1 MIRAGPGQHD
11 KAVPCG
17 MSHRGS
23 GPLSDVQCIR
33 GMRKLIPVLLI
44 AAAACGRQSSPMDE
58 ALQRDLQAASAG
70 TIELAPR
77 MPGTQV
83 VSAIE
88 SKRPP
93 AEPRVAPVRR
103 ASGPAPAPESE
114 TPQPTRTAESNEPTA
129 KRPTTTPA
137 VQPPPPGGYKTVGE
151 VIRNAPF
158 PIKP

>member
-1 MIRAGPGQHD
+1 
-11 KAVPCG
+11 
-17 MSHRGS
+17 
-23 GPLSDVQCIR
+23 
-33 GMRKLIPVLLI
+33 MRKLIPVLLI
-44 AAAACGRQSSPMDE
+44 ATAACGRQSSPMDE
-58 ALQRDLQAASAG
+58 ALQRDLRAASAG
-70 TIELAPR
+70 TIELAPHT
-77 MPGTQV
+77 PGTQV
-83 VSAIE
+83 VSPIE

-93 AEPRVAPVRR
+93 AQPRVAPVRR
-103 ASGPAPAPESE
+103 VSGPAPTPEAE

>member
-1 MIRAGPGQHD
+1 MQKRDINKQID
-11 KAVPCG
+11 
-17 MSHRGS
+17 
-23 GPLSDVQCIR
+23 
-33 GMRKLIPVLLI
+33 
-44 AAAACGRQSSPMDE
+44 

-77 MPGTQV
+77 TPGTQV

-93 AEPRVAPVRR
+93 AQPRVAPIRR
-103 ASGPAPAPESE
+103 ASGPAPTPEPE
-114 TPQPTRTAESNEPTA
+114 TLQPTRTAVANKPAA